1 MLGTSLQCNFATL
14 PCMAANY
21 WAGCCA
27 VLHALCSSLAS
38 ELHKDD
44 AAQALIHG
52 QCQHHDT
59 QSEKYAGAQ
68 GQPFILEADPLGFTQ
83 GTIVASDN
91 TSQTIDMK
99 LMDGYV
105 RRKVAE

>member
-1 MLGTSLQCNFATL
+1 M
-14 PCMAANY
+14 
-21 WAGCCA
+21 
-27 VLHALCSSLAS
+27 
-38 ELHKDD
+38 HKDD
-44 AAQALIHG
+44 AAQALIPG

-99 LMDGYV
+99 LMDGYDAPQGGRIEV
-105 RRKVAE
+105 FDSQGVMLPHAQDPSQNVTDMGTQPFSACSSTS